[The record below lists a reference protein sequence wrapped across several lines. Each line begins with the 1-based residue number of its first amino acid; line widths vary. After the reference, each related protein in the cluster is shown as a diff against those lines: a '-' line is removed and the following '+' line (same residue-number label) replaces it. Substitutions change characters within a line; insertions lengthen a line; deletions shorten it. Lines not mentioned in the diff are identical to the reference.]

1 MKVSDDIRPVE
12 LHLALAKK
20 REHQLILSSI
30 TGEDGTPM
38 TNATGYYTLNR
49 LRE

>member
-1 MKVSDDIRPVE
+1 MSVE
-12 LHLALAKK
+12 LELPLAKE
-20 REHQLILSSI
+20 RVYQLTLSNI
-30 TGEDGTPM
+30 PGQDGTPM